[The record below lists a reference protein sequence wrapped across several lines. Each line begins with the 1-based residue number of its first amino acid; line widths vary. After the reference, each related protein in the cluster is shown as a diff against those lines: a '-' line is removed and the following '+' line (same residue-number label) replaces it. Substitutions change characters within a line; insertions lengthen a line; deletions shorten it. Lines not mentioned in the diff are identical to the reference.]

1 VIPHVAESRSTY
13 SEMAEVGKRVV
24 RELGLAAAG
33 DRVIFTAGH
42 PFGIPGTTNL
52 LKVEVV

>member
-1 VIPHVAESRSTY
+1 
-13 SEMAEVGKRVV
+13 MAEVGKVVV